1 MTRENVTYKRS
12 NKYRGIVNATFKM
25 LPVSF
30 CGKTHWSEKKIATMD
45 NSTNSIQFAN
55 LIASRSTPKPDNI
68 FRSKLISFFYF
79 PSRFI
84 LLQPLSHVPPITS
97 SSYFVFRFRALPFL
111 YATLFHLLFHVFLF
125 SLHTTAPPPLFSSH
139 NASFTSFFTLYIF
152 QASIFLKSRFATFP
166 HFSSKHPPSFFF
178 TRPITQLLAVAFQLI
193 PRIIHSST
201 PRSRAEFSTATSRRL
216 DTRPQSKWNVCLE
229 TAHLLPLT
237 GAENFAVPPV
247 IVLTANANWIEKRN
261 G

>member
-55 LIASRSTPKPDNI
+55 LIASRSTLKPDNI

-111 YATLFHLLFHVFLF
+111 YATLFIFFSTFFSSRYTPPLPHSSSPHITRHSLPFSLYIFFKLLF
-125 SLHTTAPPPLFSSH
+125 SLNLGSPLSH
-139 NASFTSFFTLYIF
+139 IF
-152 QASIFLKSRFATFP
+152 
-166 HFSSKHPPSFFF
+166 PPSTLCPFFSPG
-178 TRPITQLLAVAFQLI
+178 R
-193 PRIIHSST
+193 
-201 PRSRAEFSTATSRRL
+201 
-216 DTRPQSKWNVCLE
+216 
-229 TAHLLPLT
+229 
-237 GAENFAVPPV
+237 
-247 IVLTANANWIEKRN
+247 
-261 G
+261 